1 MSDPQVLTVGAV
13 LAGFLL
19 GVSSFCLTL
28 KYKAEISK
36 KGGEFL
42 TLKIPFLGGNP
53 SLPQPFSETKN
64 TRTQQ
69 NQAQKGHTY
78 HIRPEKIQP
87 YTL

>member
-53 SLPQPFSETKN
+53 SLP
-64 TRTQQ
+64 
-69 NQAQKGHTY
+69 
-78 HIRPEKIQP
+78 
-87 YTL
+87 

>member
-1 MSDPQVLTVGAV
+1 MSDLQLLMAGAV

-19 GVSSFCLTL
+19 GFFTLYVTL